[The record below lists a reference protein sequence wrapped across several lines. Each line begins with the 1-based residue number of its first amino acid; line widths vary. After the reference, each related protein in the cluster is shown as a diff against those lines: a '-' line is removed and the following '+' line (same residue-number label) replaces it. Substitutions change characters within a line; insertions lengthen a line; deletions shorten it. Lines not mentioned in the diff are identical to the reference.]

1 MPSFAMKARAVAGW
15 WKQCRGAVKV
25 VLGRATHNRLLE
37 FDGQQD
43 TLNGRLQAHG
53 MNRRGV
59 MPSVGK
65 TMLRRPPLR

>member
-1 MPSFAMKARAVAGW
+1 MTTWALAGW

-25 VLGRATHNRLLE
+25 LLGRATRNRLLE

-53 MNRRGV
+53 LNGRR
-59 MPSVGK
+59 
-65 TMLRRPPLR
+65 RR